1 MPIKVKILKESKNK
15 KLLNES
21 FVEMIS
27 DPNNWAML
35 AALGVSI
42 PILKSLL
49 SGTSKKKLEDMSPDE
64 FFRYLEAVNKSDEK
78 WRGKS
83 KPSPTFPPDEEA
95 TDSVPVSSSKSNE
108 EELKRIKKRL
118 GIPDEADEDIKDYD
132 FDLER

>member
-1 MPIKVKILKESKNK
+1 MPIKVKILKENKNK

-64 FFRYLEAVNKSDEK
+64 FFKYLEAVNKSDEK

-108 EELKRIKKRL
+108 EELERIKQRL
-118 GIPDEADEDIKDYD
+118 GISKGEDKEDYD
-132 FDLER
+132 FDLEK

>member
-1 MPIKVKILKESKNK
+1 
-15 KLLNES
+15 
-21 FVEMIS
+21 
-27 DPNNWAML
+27 ML

-64 FFRYLEAVNKSDEK
+64 FFRYLEAVNKSDEE

-108 EELKRIKKRL
+108 EELERIKQRL
-118 GIPDEADEDIKDYD
+118 GISKGEDKEDYD

>member
-1 MPIKVKILKESKNK
+1 MPIKVKILKENKSK

-49 SGTSKKKLEDMSPDE
+49 SGTSRKKLEDMSPDE
-64 FFRYLEAVNKSDEK
+64 FFRYLEAVNKSDEE

-83 KPSPTFPPDEEA
+83 KPNLPFPPDDEA
-95 TDSVPVSSSKSNE
+95 TDSVPVSSPE
-108 EELKRIKKRL
+108 EEKEKELARIKKRL
-118 GIPDEADEDIKDYD
+118 GISNAESNSDYD